1 MVRLTIDGQEVVVP
15 EGTTVVDAAAQIGIE
30 IPIYCYHQA
39 LGSLGACRICLVEIE
54 KMPKLQTACTTR
66 VAEGMV
72 VRTQG
77 PAVDKGRKGILE
89 FLLINHPLDCPVCDK
104 GGECFLQDYAF
115 RYGPGKNRFEEA
127 KIQRQKDYPV
137 SPYILLDQERCV
149 LCQRCVR
156 FMAEYV
162 GEEQLLLSGR
172 GVHTVVTTVDDRPA
186 TSPFAGN
193 VIDLCP
199 VGALLSEPYH
209 FKARPW
215 NIEREESYCVQCPV
229 GCPTAITGRDG
240 QLVRLEGRPVPGNW
254 GFLCDTGR
262 FSYDFGR
269 HPDRL
274 TAAVVQGRPA
284 ALGEAAR
291 LVGERL
297 RAVVA
302 EAGPEAVA
310 VLTGGALTVEDDYA
324 VATFARKV
332 LGTPHLAQVKSVA
345 GEVPL
350 ARLGT
355 YEDLAQADTVLLLHV
370 DPYEAVPVVHLMLR
384 EAQKKRRTAVWA
396 LGDRVLTR
404 STLVGRDVVVEPG
417 TLAATLAAALAAE
430 ADHPDLAAVAA
441 EVRGRVSLPEG
452 ARALAAALLAAEH
465 LAVLWDGLDP
475 EAGPVLEALARARGE
490 RRTAVLPTH
499 GPRSWLSAVRVGI
512 PTDFAAT
519 RAVLEAA
526 AAGRVRAL
534 VLWGADP
541 LRDFPDPDLAARALE
556 ACPDVFWAGWFAPA
570 GSEHMTALLPLAAW
584 GEVGGTYVNLEG
596 RLQVARPAANAP
608 GQARPAGA
616 VLRAVARAYGAVLH
630 LDDFDPFEDQD
641 GERIR
646 LPEPSAD
653 PLAPVPVPGLSAADG
668 LTVVTGQVV
677 AVDHWPS
684 VILQRTEEAYPG
696 RLAPEDAARLGVGLE
711 GGRVAVEVD
720 GRRVAVGVR
729 PDARIPRGRLFLPLG
744 LARRERIRPG
754 GRVAVLREEE
764 VARR

>member
-77 PAVDKGRKGILE
+77 PAVDKGRRGILE

-156 FMAEYV
+156 FLGEYV
-162 GEEQLLLSGR
+162 GEEQLVLSGR

-215 NIEREESYCVQCPV
+215 NIEREESTCVQCPV

-240 QLVRLEGRPVPGNW
+240 RLVRMEGRPIPGNW

-274 TAAVVQGRPA
+274 TTAVVEGRPA
-284 ALGEAAR
+284 TLGEATR
-291 LVGERL
+291 LLGERL
-297 RAVVA
+297 KAAVA
-302 EAGPEAVA
+302 EAGPDAVA
-310 VLTGGALTVEDDYA
+310 VLTGGALTVEDDHA
-324 VATFARKV
+324 VATFFREV
-332 LGTPHLAQVKSVA
+332 VGTTRLGLVKPVPGA
-345 GEVPL
+345 VPL

-384 EAQKKRRTAVWA
+384 EAQRKRRTAVWG

-404 STLVGRDVVVEPG
+404 ETLVGRDVVVEPG
-417 TLAATLAAALAAE
+417 TVGATLAAALAAE
-430 ADHPDLAAVAA
+430 TDHPDLAAVAA
-441 EVRGRVSLPEG
+441 EVRGRVSVPEG
-452 ARALAAALLAAEH
+452 ALAMARALLEATH
-465 LAVLWDGLDP
+465 LAVLWDGLDA
-475 EAGPVLEALARARGE
+475 EAGPVLEALARARDD
-490 RRTAVLPTH
+490 RRTAILPTH
-499 GPRSWLSAVRVGI
+499 GPRSWLGAVRAGI
-512 PTDFAAT
+512 PTDTDAT
-519 RAVLEAA
+519 RAILEAA
-526 AAGRVRAL
+526 AAGRIRTL

-541 LRDFPDPDLAARALE
+541 LRDFPDPDLAERALA
-556 ACPDVFWAGWFAPA
+556 ACPDVFWAGWFPPA
-570 GSEHMTALLPLAAW
+570 GSERMTALLPLAAW
-584 GEVGGTYVNLEG
+584 GEVAGTYVNLEG
-596 RLQVARPAANAP
+596 RLQVARPAANSP

-616 VLRAVARAYGAVLH
+616 VLRAVARAYGAAFH
-630 LDDFDPFEDQD
+630 LEDFDPFEDQD
-641 GERIR
+641 GERLR
-646 LPEPSAD
+646 LPAPPD
-653 PLAPVPVPGLSAADG
+653 TPLGPVPVPRLDAAEG
-668 LTVVTGQVV
+668 LTVILGQVV

-684 VILQRTEEAYPG
+684 EILTRTEEAHPA
-696 RLAPEDAARLGVGLE
+696 RLAPEDAARLGVALE
-711 GGRVAVEVD
+711 GGRVVVEAD
-720 GRRVAVGVR
+720 GRRLVVGAR

-744 LARRERIRPG
+744 LARRERVRPG
-754 GRVAVLREEE
+754 TRVAITREEE